1 MNENFES
8 RLFSLRKLLQEHV
21 LHFGFCGLKGG
32 TETEDMD
39 HDELKFLHLLGK
51 EILPVGIKIG
61 GPEARTD
68 IRACVEIGV
77 EGISAPMI
85 ESKYALQNFINT
97 LKNLLSPTAYNK
109 IRKSINLET
118 ITGYR
123 NLLEIADSSAFL
135 EIQSVT
141 AARSDLSASMDLK
154 PDDTEVMRVTK
165 QIVKTCK
172 ERGKRT
178 SVGGTITNKN
188 FYIIMEEIEPDQ
200 INSRHVAVDLKTIK
214 EKNLND
220 VPSAMLNFEIE
231 LYNWLAYLKPQR
243 ATYYQNRIEI
253 NKERIGLKRTVY
265 FIR

>member
-1 MNENFES
+1 MNQTIET
-8 RLFSLRKLLQEHV
+8 RLFELRKLLQEFV
-21 LHFGFCGLKGG
+21 KQYGFCGLKGG

-39 HDELKFLHLLGK
+39 HEELKFLYLLGK
-51 EILPVGIKIG
+51 EILPVGVKIG

-77 EGISAPMI
+77 DGISAPMI
-85 ESKYALQNFINT
+85 ESEYALRNFINT
-97 LKNLLSPTAYNK
+97 LKSLVPQNAYSR

-141 AARSDLSASMDLK
+141 AARSDLSASMNLK
-154 PDDTEVMRVTK
+154 PDDPEVMRVTK
-165 QIVKTCK
+165 QIVKISK

-188 FYIIMEEIEPDQ
+188 FYSILENIEPDQ

-214 EKNLND
+214 EKHLED
-220 VPSAMLNFEIE
+220 VPSAMLSFEIE
-231 LYNWLAYLKPQR
+231 LYEWLALLKPEKG
-243 ATYYQNRIEI
+243 THYQNRIEI
-253 NKERIGLKRTVY
+253 NKERIGLKKILY
-265 FIR
+265 SIK

>member
-8 RLFSLRKLLQEHV
+8 RLFTLRKLLQEFV
-21 LHFGFCGLKGG
+21 VQFGFCGLKGG

-39 HDELKFLHLLGK
+39 HDELKFLYLLGK
-51 EILPVGIKIG
+51 DILPVGVKIG

-68 IRACVEIGV
+68 IRACMEIGI

-85 ESKYALQNFINT
+85 ESEYALRNFVNT
-97 LKNLLSPTAYNK
+97 LKNLLPPHLYSKT
-109 IRKSINLET
+109 RKSINLET

-123 NLLEIADSSAFL
+123 NLLEIVDSPVFS

-141 AARSDLSASMDLK
+141 AARSDLSASMNLK
-154 PDDTEVMRVTK
+154 PDDAEVMRVTK

-188 FYIIMEEIEPDQ
+188 FFTIMEEIEPDQ
-200 INSRHVAVDLKTIK
+200 INSRHIAVDLKKIK
-214 EKNLND
+214 EKGLKD

-243 ATYYQNRIEI
+243 ALYYQNRIEI
-253 NKERIGLKRTVY
+253 NKERIGLKRAIY
-265 FIR
+265 SIR

>member
-1 MNENFES
+1 MNENFET
-8 RLFSLRKLLQEHV
+8 RLFTLRKLLQEFV
-21 LHFGFCGLKGG
+21 LQFGFCGLKGG

-51 EILPVGIKIG
+51 DIVPVGVKIG

-68 IRACVEIGV
+68 IRACIEIGID
-77 EGISAPMI
+77 GISAPMI
-85 ESKYALQNFINT
+85 ESEYALRNFIST
-97 LKNLLSPTAYNK
+97 LKSLTPPSVYNK

-123 NLLEIADSSAFL
+123 NLLEIADSPAFL

-141 AARSDLSASMDLK
+141 AARSDLSASMNLK
-154 PDDTEVMRVTK
+154 PDDAEVMRVTK
-165 QIVKTCK
+165 QIVKICK

-188 FYIIMEEIEPDQ
+188 FFTICEEIEPDQ
-200 INSRHVAVDLKTIK
+200 INSRHIAVDLKIIK
-214 EKNLND
+214 ENNLND

-243 ATYYQNRIEI
+243 SIYYQNRIEI

-265 FIR
+265 SIR